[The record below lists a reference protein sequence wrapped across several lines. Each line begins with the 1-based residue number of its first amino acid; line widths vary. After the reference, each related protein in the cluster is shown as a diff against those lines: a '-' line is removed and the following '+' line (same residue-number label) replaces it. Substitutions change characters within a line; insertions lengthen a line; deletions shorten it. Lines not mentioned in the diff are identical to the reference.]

1 MISVTDIAKAF
12 LIIGIYMDDGNALRF
27 LRIFEQT
34 LCWRIAD
41 NENNENNDNDNNN
54 DDNVSD
60 NE

>member
-1 MISVTDIAKAF
+1 MIAVADIEKAF
-12 LIIGIYMDDGNALRF
+12 LSIGIYMDDGNALRF

-54 DDNVSD
+54 DDNMSD

>member
-1 MISVTDIAKAF
+1 
-12 LIIGIYMDDGNALRF
+12 MDDGNALRF

-41 NENNENNDNDNNN
+41 NENNENNNNNDNNN
-54 DDNVSD
+54 HDNMSD